1 MKAFV
6 YQATLEDRRIRF
18 IAAGT
23 LAAGVNWAAR
33 FPLNTLM
40 PFFAAVLCAAAI
52 GMVVGFL
59 LYRSFVFTGSQRA
72 WHLQVRDFVIVNSL
86 GAGITALVA
95 VMLNDLL
102 FVTSMLDLSA
112 VAHAFGIGAGATA
125 NYLGHKAITF
135 RLS

>member
-1 MKAFV
+1 MKAFA

-59 LYRSFVFTGSQRA
+59 LYRSCVFTGSQRA
-72 WHLQVRDFVIVNSL
+72 WHLQVRETSSSSIPSALASL
-86 GAGITALVA
+86 RS
-95 VMLNDLL
+95 LL
-102 FVTSMLDLSA
+102 SCSMIFFLS
-112 VAHAFGIGAGATA
+112 HPRSI
-125 NYLGHKAITF
+125 
-135 RLS
+135 